1 MDFLYYLGNATLVLR
16 VIQYLKNAS
25 TESIR
30 FMTVVHQLDGWVL
43 RVSCT
48 SQWSAHRLGDFQA
61 FLGELGVAYQPNIR
75 LRQVLADLEYGYS
88 PIDVMQRY
96 QVAVIAHGQ
105 PDLSEIE
112 AFRQQFV
119 QGLGYCPET
128 LG

>member
-61 FLGELGVAYQPNIR
+61 FLAEMGVAYQPNIR
-75 LRQVLADLEYGYS
+75 LRQVLTDLEYGYS

-112 AFRQQFV
+112 AFRQQFIE
-119 QGLGYCPET
+119 GLGYCPET